1 MSGAPRVAL
10 AGLLLVA
17 CGGPEYDLA
26 RVPERTEVLLLA
38 SVHGRHLDEDLD
50 YPSEELAALL
60 RAAEPDVIVAELPPA
75 GEARVRA
82 ALAAGEADP
91 WLEAFP
97 ELREVVFPVAAELE
111 VPVVAGSG
119 WRRAVTE
126 ARRAY
131 AAEEPAGPGDPRYRR
146 AAAHLARRDAEE
158 DLDPEWM
165 HAAARWR
172 LVAWRDRL
180 LERFAG
186 EALGPAAPSRRHAEH
201 AKRLREL
208 VRAHAGERLV
218 VVFDADDLWALAE
231 ALRAME
237 GVTLLDARGLL

>member
-97 ELREVVFPVAAELE
+97 ELREVVFPVAAGGHRGA
-111 VPVVAGSG
+111 AGVRGGGAGGARGSTLSAG
-119 WRRAVTE
+119 GGAPGA
-126 ARRAY
+126 ARRGG
-131 AAEEPAGPGDPRYRR
+131 GPRPGV
-146 AAAHLARRDAEE
+146 DACS
-158 DLDPEWM
+158 
-165 HAAARWR
+165 
-172 LVAWRDRL
+172 
-180 LERFAG
+180 G
-186 EALGPAAPSRRHAEH
+186 
-201 AKRLREL
+201 
-208 VRAHAGERLV
+208 
-218 VVFDADDLWALAE
+218 ALA
-231 ALRAME
+231 A
-237 GVTLLDARGLL
+237 GGLA